1 MGVHDDTL
9 WHKSKIWRFPS
20 IVRSYP
26 IAETQFE
33 VGNAFG
39 DQYSSPLPR
48 CALGLHMGRVPG
60 RCGGTD
66 VQHGTTSFSEWQSI
80 RNRSAPWAEISSD
93 QFIMSVPSSE
103 IRGLDDPEELMD
115 FWVEALEME
124 HELYGFM
131 PWPRIER
138 AAFDIQISAGWM
150 HSGYPF
156 MAHLVSAQEA
166 VDLEHMESEGS
177 WGCSMSSATTISG
190 THPGTRYH
198 RGHV

>member
-39 DQYSSPLPR
+39 GPIFLASPPD
-48 CALGLHMGRVPG
+48 APLGSTWAEFR
-60 RCGGTD
+60 GG
-66 VQHGTTSFSEWQSI
+66 VEAPIYQHGSTSFSEWQII

-103 IRGLDDPEELMD
+103 IRGLDNPEELMD

-150 HSGYPF
+150 HLSLI
-156 MAHLVSAQEA
+156 H
-166 VDLEHMESEGS
+166 
-177 WGCSMSSATTISG
+177 I
-190 THPGTRYH
+190 
-198 RGHV
+198 